1 MPENPK
7 RHRNLRNKVI
17 SVNLKVPFCPYR
29 TPRSHFRLRPA
40 SILKNLIITLLLR
53 NYLLGE
59 SDDAISSESRIIIF
73 SQKNQQQK
81 SIPMTLAS

>member
-40 SILKNLIITLLLR
+40 SILKNLITLLLR

-59 SDDAISSESRIIIF
+59 SEDAISSESRIIIF